1 MKIRNR
7 YAELKMEKDRIEG
20 IVQLLVDER
29 YNKQTE
35 IMKTKRLLQELE
47 KEEKKITEDINHH
60 NKQIKKLTKAANK
73 LYCDGLY
80 SIRGYSKDMFGGYD
94 KMTAEDVIIWANDIA
109 LLDAHDV
116 EIKTIEEALN
126 FLKSQGAKVFCFL
139 NKLIRKEEK

>member
-1 MKIRNR
+1 MKVRNR
-7 YAELKMEKDRIEG
+7 YAEFKMEKERIEG

-35 IMKTKRLLQELE
+35 IMKIKRIVQELE
-47 KEEKKITEDINHH
+47 KEEKKITENINHH

-73 LYCDGLY
+73 LYLDGLY
-80 SIRGYSKDMFGGYD
+80 SVRGYSKDMFGGYD

-116 EIKTIEEALN
+116 EIKTIEEGLDY
-126 FLKSQGAKVFCFL
+126 LKLQGVRVF
-139 NKLIRKEEK
+139 KIH

>member
-7 YAELKMEKDRIEG
+7 YAEFKMEKERIEG

-35 IMKTKRLLQELE
+35 IMKAKKIVQELE

-60 NKQIKKLTKAANK
+60 DKQIIKLTKAANK
-73 LYCDGLY
+73 LHRDGLY
-80 SIRGYSKDMFGGYD
+80 SVRGYSKDMFGGYD

-116 EIKTIEEALN
+116 EIKTIEEALDY
-126 FLKSQGAKVFCFL
+126 LKSQGARVF
-139 NKLIRKEEK
+139 